1 VTFSSA
7 AIRLVL
13 MTLLATV
20 LSGCGFQL
28 RGTGEGPTIPEDW
41 SQLFLAIPNPNGE
54 FANQFRNTL
63 TASGAELVD
72 VENANYRI
80 FVGRE
85 QFSQRNLS
93 VNFQARASEFE
104 LTLAADFSVQDDLG
118 NEIIPPTTSQVVK
131 QMENDPRNV
140 VGKAEEVRILRS
152 EMRTELVQ
160 QIVRRIAYFAAGSA

>member
-1 VTFSSA
+1 MRIA
-7 AIRLVL
+7 NGARRLL
-13 MTLLATV
+13 TLTLITTLLA
-20 LSGCGFQL
+20 GCGFQL
-28 RGTGEGPTIPEDW
+28 RGTGGGPSIPEDW

-54 FANQFRNTL
+54 FANEFRNTL
-63 TASGAELVD
+63 TASGAQLV
-72 VENANYRI
+72 EPEAANYRS

-104 LTLAADFSVQDDLG
+104 LTLAADFSVQDAEG
-118 NEIIPPTTSQVVK
+118 NEIIPVTTSQVVK